1 MLRLSPPSFSHSLH
15 SPPAAAR
22 RIKKKAQAAVENPF
36 LNFKVASEPRLSL
49 SLPSEIQEKA
59 VCRCRE
65 HRELTALFVSSAPSL
80 PTPAL
85 GGALALRTAAISSPP
100 PTASVVNAL
109 SLFRLRQVGGGAGGG
124 REQRDI
130 LLGAFH
136 LYLFQFSLTSLP
148 KRAGAVF
155 SSRAAPNIPVHAQD

>member
-1 MLRLSPPSFSHSLH
+1 MSRRQCRDHTQKAASKLIFNSSRQKWSDHKAPAKLDISFCCSDFSPPLFPTPCTL
-15 SPPAAAR
+15 PRLR
-22 RIKKKAQAAVENPF
+22 RGGLKKKAQAAVENPF

-85 GGALALRTAAISSPP
+85 ARSPHRSHFFPTSDRFGG
-100 PTASVVNAL
+100 
-109 SLFRLRQVGGGAGGG
+109 
-124 REQRDI
+124 
-130 LLGAFH
+130 
-136 LYLFQFSLTSLP
+136 
-148 KRAGAVF
+148 
-155 SSRAAPNIPVHAQD
+155 

>member
-1 MLRLSPPSFSHSLH
+1 MLRLFPTPCTL
-15 SPPAAAR
+15 PPAAAR
-22 RIKKKAQAAVENPF
+22 RIKKKAQTAVENPF

-109 SLFRLRQVGGGAGGG
+109 SLFRLRQVGGREEGEGGEG
-124 REQRDI
+124 NNVIFFWVRFI
-130 LLGAFH
+130 FI
-136 LYLFQFSLTSLP
+136 YFNFPPTSLP
-148 KRAGAVF
+148 ERTGAVF
-155 SSRAAPNIPVHAQD
+155 SLRAAPNIPVHAQD